1 MECKNCQAS
10 LIPESDYCY
19 TCGGK
24 IIRNRLTLKN
34 LFEHFS
40 ETFLNYDNK
49 FLQTFIKLFTKP
61 EDVIGS
67 YINGTR
73 KKYADV
79 ISYFAIALTITG
91 IEWYILNTF
100 FPELIDMSSITVE
113 GQEAL
118 ANKNME
124 LVQKYSSI
132 MLMLFVPIYAVMSK
146 LVFYTLK
153 KYNYTEHLVIF
164 MYIIAQI
171 SIFGTMINLLGVAFG
186 ISLGDLVYING
197 PFQILFSAYCLQRL
211 YRLSFKGL
219 ILRTLLFF
227 VVLAAFFIIISILVT
242 LINIFTYGSVENY
255 IKAQKAIAEPKT

>member
-1 MECKNCQAS
+1 MECKNCRTT
-10 LIPESDYCY
+10 LIPESNFC
-19 TCGGK
+19 TACGGK

-61 EDVIGS
+61 EDVIDS
-67 YINGTR
+67 YIDGTR

-100 FPELIDMSSITVE
+100 FPNLVDMSSIAIE

-124 LVQKYSSI
+124 FIQSYISI
-132 MLMLFVPIYAVMSK
+132 IMMLFVPFYALMSK
-146 LVFYTLK
+146 IVFFNLK

-164 MYIIAQI
+164 MYIISQMSSVGA
-171 SIFGTMINLLGVAFG
+171 LLKCTGG
-186 ISLGDLVYING
+186 SYGRPLGDLEYTNG
-197 PFQILFSAYCLQRL
+197 PLLVLFSAY
-211 YRLSFKGL
+211 
-219 ILRTLLFF
+219 
-227 VVLAAFFIIISILVT
+227 
-242 LINIFTYGSVENY
+242 
-255 IKAQKAIAEPKT
+255 

>member
-1 MECKNCQAS
+1 MECKNCRAS
-10 LIPESDYCY
+10 LIPDGDYCY
-19 TCGGK
+19 SCGGK
-24 IIRNRLTLKN
+24 VIRNRLTLKN

-49 FLQTFIKLFTKP
+49 FLQTFIKLFTRP

-100 FPELIDMSSITVE
+100 FPNLIDMSSITVE

-124 LVQKYSSI
+124 IVQKYSSI
-132 MLMLFVPIYAVMSK
+132 MLMLFVPIYALMSK

-171 SIFGTMINLLGVAFG
+171 SIFGTLINLTGVAFG
-186 ISLGDLVYING
+186 FPLGDLVYFNG
-197 PFQILFSAYCLQRL
+197 PFQILFSAYCLKRL
-211 YRLSFKGL
+211 YNLSIKGL
-219 ILRTLLFF
+219 VLRTLLFL
-227 VVLAAFFIIISILVT
+227 VVLAAFFILVSIMFT
-242 LINIFTYGSVENY
+242 IINILTYGSIEEY
-255 IKAQKAIAEPKT
+255 IKAQKAMVSP